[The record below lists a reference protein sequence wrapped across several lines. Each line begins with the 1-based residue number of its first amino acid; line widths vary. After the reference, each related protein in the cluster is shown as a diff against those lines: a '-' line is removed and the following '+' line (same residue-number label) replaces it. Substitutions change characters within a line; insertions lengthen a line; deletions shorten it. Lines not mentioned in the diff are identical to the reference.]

1 MKKIVEDTI
10 LAYIETHLDMEYG
23 QDDIAEAFGYS
34 TDHFRHLFRMYYDMP
49 LGEYIRRRRLLKAAE
64 RIGNGELIGNA
75 ASLYGFETAAGF
87 AKAFRKEF
95 GFPAGELKRQ
105 DDIRLDVLPEP
116 EYDRNQIR
124 ISFLETQE
132 LKMAGRSV
140 IPEEGA
146 DIDLLEEVAYWLDHE
161 FPEIDNSEF
170 SGMQCFKDDHIA
182 MWYHPLDSQEITY
195 LMGPV
200 VKKFSCVPE
209 GLITVTIPG
218 RRYAVFETKQD
229 SDKKELAETV
239 RYLCKYIF
247 REWVPANDV
256 IADRMG
262 FTFERYYGNKVTVY
276 LPLI

>member
-1 MKKIVEDTI
+1 
-10 LAYIETHLDMEYG
+10 
-23 QDDIAEAFGYS
+23 
-34 TDHFRHLFRMYYDMP
+34 
-49 LGEYIRRRRLLKAAE
+49 
-64 RIGNGELIGNA
+64 
-75 ASLYGFETAAGF
+75 
-87 AKAFRKEF
+87 
-95 GFPAGELKRQ
+95 
-105 DDIRLDVLPEP
+105 
-116 EYDRNQIR
+116 
-124 ISFLETQE
+124 
-132 LKMAGRSV
+132 MAGRSV
-140 IPEEGA
+140 IPEGGA

-161 FPEIDNSEF
+161 FSEIDNSEF

-256 IADRMG
+256 VADRMG
-262 FTFERYYGNKVTVY
+262 FTFERYHGNKVSVY